1 MPPPNGASTVDE
13 VIVDDGTE
21 PAPEPAPVARRPR
34 RIRVAGWLAPT
45 SPALVYTGVALIVA
59 ALAVLAYTWSR
70 VAGTAIV
77 ALQLPYIASGAFAGI
92 GLIVVGVLLI
102 YLGVRRR
109 EAWER
114 ERRLESLTAA
124 LESRAR
130 RNEDG

>member
-1 MPPPNGASTVDE
+1 LPPSTGASTVDE
-13 VIVDDGTE
+13 VTVEE
-21 PAPEPAPVARRPR
+21 PTAAALEEARRQR
-34 RIRVAGWLAPT
+34 RTRRNRMAGWLAPT
-45 SPALVYTGVALIVA
+45 SPALVYAGVTLIVA

-114 ERRLESLTAA
+114 ERRLESLATA
-124 LESRAR
+124 LGSRAQP
-130 RNEDG
+130 NEEK

>member
-1 MPPPNGASTVDE
+1 MGASTVDE
-13 VIVDDGTE
+13 VTVEE
-21 PAPEPAPVARRPR
+21 PTAAALEEVRRR
-34 RIRVAGWLAPT
+34 RRTRRNRIAGWLAPT
-45 SPALVYTGVALIVA
+45 SPALVYAGVTLIVA

-114 ERRLESLTAA
+114 ERRLESLATA
-124 LESRAR
+124 LGSRAQ
-130 RNEDG
+130 RNEQD

>member
-1 MPPPNGASTVDE
+1 M
-13 VIVDDGTE
+13 
-21 PAPEPAPVARRPR
+21 
-34 RIRVAGWLAPT
+34 AGWLAPT
-45 SPALVYTGVALIVA
+45 SPALVYAGVTLIVA
-59 ALAVLAYTWSR
+59 ALAILAYTWSR

-114 ERRLESLTAA
+114 ERRLESLANA
-124 LESRAR
+124 IESRADSDDAPSPRAARAR
-130 RNEDG
+130 RGLR

>member
-1 MPPPNGASTVDE
+1 MPASSSASTVDE
-13 VIVDDGTE
+13 VTVDDVSE
-21 PAPEPAPVARRPR
+21 PAPEPARTRVRAR

-45 SPALVYTGVALIVA
+45 SPALVYAGVTLIIA
-59 ALAVLAYTWSR
+59 AIGVLAYTWSR

-77 ALQLPYIASGAFAGI
+77 ALQLPYIASGAFTAV

-114 ERRLESLTAA
+114 ERRLESLAAA
-124 LESRAR
+124 LGSRAQR
-130 RNEDG
+130 DEDA

>member
-1 MPPPNGASTVDE
+1 VSVDE
-13 VIVDDGTE
+13 VTE
-21 PAPEPAPVARRPR
+21 PAPEPARTRARARR

-92 GLIVVGVLLI
+92 GLIIVGVLLI

-114 ERRLESLTAA
+114 ERRLESLAAA

-130 RNEDG
+130 RSEGDA

>member
-1 MPPPNGASTVDE
+1 LPPSIGASTVDE
-13 VIVDDGTE
+13 VTVEE
-21 PAPEPAPVARRPR
+21 PTAAALEEARRMR
-34 RIRVAGWLAPT
+34 RTRRNRIAGWLAPT
-45 SPALVYTGVALIVA
+45 SPALVYAGVTLIVA

-114 ERRLESLTAA
+114 ERRLESLATA
-124 LESRAR
+124 LGSRAQR
-130 RNEDG
+130 IEED

>member
-1 MPPPNGASTVDE
+1 LPPSTTASTVGE
-13 VIVDDGTE
+13 VSVEE
-21 PAPEPAPVARRPR
+21 PTAAALEEARRAR
-34 RIRVAGWLAPT
+34 RVRRNRFAGWLAPT
-45 SPALVYTGVALIVA
+45 SPVLVYAGVTLIVA
-59 ALAVLAYTWSR
+59 ALAILAYTWSR

-114 ERRLESLTAA
+114 ERRLESLANA
-124 LESRAR
+124 IESRADE
-130 RNEDG
+130 NEDA